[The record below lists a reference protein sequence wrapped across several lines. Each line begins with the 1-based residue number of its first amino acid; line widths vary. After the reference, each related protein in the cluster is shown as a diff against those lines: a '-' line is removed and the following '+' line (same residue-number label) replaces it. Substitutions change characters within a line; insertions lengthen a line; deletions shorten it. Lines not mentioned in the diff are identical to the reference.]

1 MKIRVQS
8 TPCRIKFLSR
18 KRGRSF
24 QKCKV
29 AFVFYF
35 PLLDKPFFK
44 SVFKHFPK
52 KLRILDTSRLDIT
65 ETYKYL

>member
-8 TPCRIKFLSR
+8 TPRGKF
-18 KRGRSF
+18 F
-24 QKCKV
+24 QKYKV

-35 PLLDKPFFK
+35 PLLDKPFIK

-52 KLRILDTSRLDIT
+52 KLRILDISRLDIT